1 MHRRRAAKKAHRTAV
16 EIHEKGKNR
25 EKSKTTAA
33 AAAALVVVLVVVA
46 AAAEAAVA
54 AVAAATVLDIFES
67 NRCKTIQTN
76 LDVCLNT
83 Y

>member
-33 AAAALVVVLVVVA
+33 AAALVVVLVVVA
-46 AAAEAAVA
+46 AAAEA